1 MTDNSLL
8 DRKLATLPDRC
19 YSTSVGRSAIIS
31 VAVLFYLT
39 YHLYQF
45 IFKVLL
51 RQAQAGMFDNL
62 SDKLDGVFKR
72 LKGHGTLTEK
82 NISDGLR
89 EVRMA
94 LLEADVHFKVVKK
107 FIADIKERAL
117 GQEVMKSLT
126 PGQQVVKIV
135 NEELTNLMGGSSEEI
150 SLKGTHPVAIMMVGL
165 QGSGK
170 TTSSGKLAIHLRKTG
185 RKPYLVPADVYRP
198 AAIDQLQKLGEQID
212 VPVFASS
219 TDMDPVDICQQA
231 RVAAQK
237 EGCDVVLL
245 DTAGRL
251 HIDEE
256 LMGELQRIKA
266 AVQPSDILL
275 VADAMTGQ
283 DAVNMA
289 KSFDDALGIGGV
301 VLTKMDGDARGG
313 AALSIKSVTRKPIK
327 FIGVG
332 EKLNDLEVF
341 HPDRM
346 ASRILGMGDM
356 LTMIEKAQ
364 EAVDAKQ
371 AAALEKKLRKNQFTL
386 EDFRDQMTQVRKMGS
401 LSDIIG
407 MIPGMGKLKQMKN
420 LEVDDSQLVRIE
432 AIINSMTPQERR
444 HHSIINGSRRKRI
457 AKGSGTKV
465 QDVNQL
471 LKNYT
476 QVMKMMKKLNKGGM
490 RGLGRGMMPF

>member
-1 MTDNSLL
+1 
-8 DRKLATLPDRC
+8 
-19 YSTSVGRSAIIS
+19 
-31 VAVLFYLT
+31 
-39 YHLYQF
+39 
-45 IFKVLL
+45 
-51 RQAQAGMFDNL
+51 MFDSL
-62 SDKLDGVFKR
+62 SEKLEGVFKR
-72 LKGHGTLTEK
+72 LKGHGTLSEK
-82 NISDGLR
+82 NISEGLR

-94 LLEADVHFKVVKK
+94 LLEADVHFKVVKQ

-117 GQEVMKSLT
+117 GQEVMGSLT

-135 NEELTNLMGGSSEEI
+135 NEELTALMGGSFEDLNLSG
-150 SLKGTHPVAIMMVGL
+150 SHPVSLMMVGL

-170 TTSSGKLAIHLRKTG
+170 TTTTGKLAIHLRKKG

-198 AAIDQLQKLGEQID
+198 AAIDQLQKLATQLE
-212 VPVFASS
+212 VPVFASRA
-219 TDMDPVDICQQA
+219 DMDPVDICQQA
-231 RVAAQK
+231 RTAAQK
-237 EGCDVVLL
+237 AGCDTVIL

-251 HIDEE
+251 HIDSE
-256 LMGELQRIKA
+256 LMAELQRIKA

-275 VADAMTGQ
+275 IADAMTGQ

-301 VLTKMDGDARGG
+301 ILTKMDGDARGG
-313 AALSIKSVTRKPIK
+313 AALSIRSITQKPIK
-327 FIGVG
+327 FVGVG

-346 ASRILGMGDM
+346 ASRILGMGDV
-356 LTMIEKAQ
+356 LTMIERAQ
-364 EAVDAKQ
+364 EAVDVKE

-386 EDFRDQMTQVRKMGS
+386 DDFKNQLAQVRKMGS
-401 LSDIIG
+401 ISDLIG

-420 LEVDDSQLVRIE
+420 FEVDDKELVRIE

-444 HHSIINGSRRKRI
+444 QHAIINGSRRKRI
-457 AKGSGTKV
+457 ASGSGTTV

-476 QVMKMMKKLNKGGM
+476 QVLKLMKKLNKGGL
-490 RGLGRGMMPF
+490 RGLGRGMLPF